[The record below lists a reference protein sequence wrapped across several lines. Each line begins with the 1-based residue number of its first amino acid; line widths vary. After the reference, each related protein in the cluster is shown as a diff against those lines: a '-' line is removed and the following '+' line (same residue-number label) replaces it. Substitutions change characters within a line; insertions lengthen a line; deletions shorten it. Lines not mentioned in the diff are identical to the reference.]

1 MIGIKFLAGLGT
13 IFIFIGYYLY
23 KEAFGKKPVN
33 NLHDGKSVNRPTTY
47 GKSVQVFLGTL
58 CVILG
63 ILLILKAMRLI

>member
-23 KEAFGKKPVN
+23 KEAFGKRSDD
-33 NLHDGKSVNRPTTY
+33 NLHDGKSVNRPTRY
-47 GKSVQVFLGTL
+47 GKPVQVFLGTL